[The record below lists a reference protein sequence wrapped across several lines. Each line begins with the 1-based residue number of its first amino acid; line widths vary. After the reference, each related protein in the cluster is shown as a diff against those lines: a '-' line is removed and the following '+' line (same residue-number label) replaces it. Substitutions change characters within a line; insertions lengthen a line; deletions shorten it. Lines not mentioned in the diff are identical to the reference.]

1 MKKLTLLAL
10 AAMTMAPA
18 TSFAESWTKE
28 VTNSSE
34 FKDAFN
40 LIGSGME
47 GDTYEIVCNW
57 DAGTLVNVGKLKPT
71 MTKGKLVIR
80 SNETDFDN
88 MPQLQLAFEW
98 SADAP
103 SAEEGKRMSVFFSNL
118 NLVGTGSYLIDNR
131 RDLFADTISLTRC
144 DIHGQA
150 RSILRFDGDKSETG
164 LTGADMAIAC
174 IEVKECKIHQTA
186 QSSGDNWSVFRTFMP
201 VKAFNITDNMFY
213 DMPYT
218 KGLWETRNRT
228 ETATTVTFANNF
240 VLLGE
245 NKVMHPQGFTVLGAA
260 GNIGTGSSLNI
271 YNNLFV
277 GPSEGYTLL
286 KDENSFYTDTKI
298 TNIEDGYVITNNN
311 VIDNETYRSLTDLS
325 TYLLNECRSAA
336 MPLGGDMTLADF
348 ADFTW
353 TTGGTFQDASKNMY
367 YILNSNPWKTAGYD
381 YKNNGGT
388 YYIGPSIAYV
398 DEFPTPA
405 SVNVNIDGPSYI
417 TYSIS
422 PEKDVYYVGDE
433 ITVTVDPQTSHYI
446 DNLNTFEGW
455 EDGTKELTRTFTLD
469 GDLNLTAKF
478 TENSEVL
485 SAFTLKDITSNGKP
499 ESYSADV
506 YLNMDPAYQSTV
518 YAIVNDTTEATGSKE
533 APFTYVNGFFDSR
546 PGKFGEDDA
555 ELQMPILSR
564 RTWSGAKET
573 QRNYALFVI
582 PTKGIKDITFSCYVG
597 TDNNA
602 AKIQKLEFSTDST
615 TWTEVGRIEIE
626 NLVWGNLKATLPADA
641 NDKDKVYVRVIGDIA
656 GGPVVTPDESIGMWN
671 PETGEVIWD
680 VYITQDAFEY
690 MGSILITGDTSSV
703 SDGIEEVTADE
714 QQFDENAPMY
724 NVMGM
729 KVATGTK
736 GLIIQNGKK
745 FMVK

>member
-1 MKKLTLLAL
+1 MKKITLLAL

-18 TSFAESWTKE
+18 ASFAESWTKE
-28 VTNSSE
+28 VTNSTE

-71 MTKGKLVIR
+71 MTKGKLVIT
-80 SNETDFDN
+80 SNQTNFDN

-98 SADAP
+98 NADAP
-103 SAEEGKRMSVFFSNL
+103 SAEEGKRMSVFFKNL

-144 DIHGQA
+144 DIHGQG
-150 RSILRFDGDKSETG
+150 RSILRFDGDKSADG
-164 LTGADMAIAC
+164 LTGADMAIKY

-186 QSSGDNWSVFRTFMP
+186 QSSSDNWSVFRTFMP
-201 VKAFNITDNMFY
+201 VKEFVITDNMFY

-218 KGLWETRNRT
+218 KSLWETRNRT
-228 ETATTVTFANNF
+228 ETATTMTFANNF

-245 NKVMHPQGFTVLGAA
+245 NKVMHAQGFTVLGAA
-260 GNIGTGSSLNI
+260 GNIGTGSTINL

-286 KDENSFYTDTKI
+286 KDENSFYTNTKI
-298 TNIEDGYVITNNN
+298 TNIEDGYVISNNN
-311 VIDNETYRSLTDLS
+311 IVDNETYMSLTDLG
-325 TYLLNECRSAA
+325 TYLTTECRSAL
-336 MPLGGDMTLADF
+336 MPYGGDMTLADF
-348 ADFTW
+348 SDFSW
-353 TTGGTFQDASKNMY
+353 NTGATFQDASKNMY

-405 SVNVNIDGPSYI
+405 SVNVNIEGPSYI

-433 ITVTVDPQTSHYI
+433 ITVTVDPQTSHYL
-446 DNLNTFEGW
+446 DNLNTFDGW
-455 EDGTKELTRTFTLD
+455 EDGTKELTRTFTLE
-469 GDLNLTAKF
+469 GDLNITAKF
-478 TENSEVL
+478 TENSSVL
-485 SAFTLKDITSNGKP
+485 SAFTLSGITSNGKP

-518 YAIVNDTTEATGSKE
+518 YAIVNDTTEATGSKV
-533 APFTYVNGFFDSR
+533 APFTYVNGFFESR
-546 PGKFGEDDA
+546 PGKFGEDDP

-582 PTKGIKDITFSCYVG
+582 PTKDIQDITFSCYVG

-615 TWTEVGRIEIE
+615 TWTEIGSIEIE
-626 NLVWGNLKATLPADA
+626 NLVWGNLKANLPAEA
-641 NDKDKVYVRVIGDIA
+641 NNKEKVYVRVIGDIA
-656 GGPVVTPDESIGMWN
+656 GGPVVTPDETIGMWN
-671 PETGEVIWD
+671 PETGEPVWD
-680 VYITQDAFEY
+680 VYNAQDAFEY
-690 MGSILITGDTSSV
+690 LGSILITGDTSKV
-703 SDGIEEVTADE
+703 SDGIESVTADE

-729 KVATGTK
+729 KVAKGTK

-745 FMVK
+745 FIVK